1 MRTAP
6 RLDAVHPTVVV
17 IGNYDGVHVGHRAL
31 LERALAEGRR
41 RGERDESGAARPL
54 PVVVVTLWPH
64 PVSVFAPERAPQ
76 LLDSLADRIDR
87 LKDQGVH
94 EVRVVRFNK
103 EVAAWSPEHFVDTI
117 LMPLHPR
124 VVVVGSNFTFGARAA
139 GTVDTLRELGR
150 GRFEVL
156 SLDLVG
162 VHEEHTCSTLIRAAL
177 AVGDVETAAEHLG
190 RPFRVR
196 GVVVVGD
203 QRGRQLGFPTAN
215 LGIDPALATPADG
228 VYAGWVTRLHEPGA
242 IPMPAAISVGSNPTF
257 VGAERR
263 VESYVLDRTDLEL
276 YGEEIAVDF
285 VARLRGMLKFDGV
298 QPLVEQMHR
307 DVAQTRVV
315 LGSTT
320 DPD

>member
-1 MRTAP
+1 MN
-6 RLDAVHPTVVV
+6 PTVVV
-17 IGNYDGVHVGHRAL
+17 IGNFDGVHVGHRAL

-41 RGERDESGAARPL
+41 LGERDESGATRPL

-64 PVSVFAPERAPQ
+64 PVSVFAPQRAPQ
-76 LLDSLADRIDR
+76 LLDSLSDRIDR
-87 LKDQGVH
+87 LKSLGIH

-103 EVAAWSPEHFVDTI
+103 EVAAWSPAHFVDTI
-117 LMPLHPR
+117 LLPLNPR
-124 VVVVGSNFTFGARAA
+124 LVVVGSNFTFGSRAA
-139 GTVDTLRELGR
+139 GTVETLAELGQD
-150 GRFEVL
+150 RFEVL
-156 SLDLVG
+156 SLELVG
-162 VHEEHTCSTLIRAAL
+162 VHEEQTCSTLIREAL

-215 LGIDPALATPADG
+215 LTIDPAMATPADG
-228 VYAGWVTRLHEPGA
+228 VYAGWVTLPQQPGA
-242 IPMPAAISVGSNPTF
+242 APMPAAISVGSNPTF
-257 VGAERR
+257 EGAERR

-298 QPLVEQMHR
+298 ASLIAQMHR
-307 DVAQTRVV
+307 DVAHTRER
-315 LGSTT
+315 LGL
-320 DPD
+320 PAAP